1 MFAFPLKV
9 WSVENSLIVAPNSAP
24 IEPSCNSLN
33 PERSNASAFSV
44 AIPVDYS
51 ILHNSPTL
59 KSPIWSVDV
68 Q

>member
-24 IEPSCNSLN
+24 LEPSCNSLN

-44 AIPVDYS
+44 AIPVDC
-51 ILHNSPTL
+51 
-59 KSPIWSVDV
+59 
-68 Q
+68 